1 MDRYEKGLAALD
13 KLFEN
18 TTAEEFKRDYLAVE
32 KGIGTKVK
40 DYIKEESEMALE
52 NDAICQRYG
61 NLPRNLMQG
70 KM

>member
-1 MDRYEKGLAALD
+1 MDKYEKGLAALD

-40 DYIKEESEMALE
+40 DYIKEESEVALE
-52 NDAICQRYG
+52 NDAIC
-61 NLPRNLMQG
+61 
-70 KM
+70 